1 MGVIKTKVLNI
12 WLKPHTISNNKTFKL
27 QCESFGRKPSDEK
40 IRSPME
46 STPSTIKRSQVI
58 RKSIPYSL
66 LNLPNSK
73 TNRNKFSPEKANTLN
88 QSMNSESNTFSL
100 YQNLQ
105 ERLQKSKE
113 KQDELRVQKYYLHY
127 QF

>member
-1 MGVIKTKVLNI
+1 
-12 WLKPHTISNNKTFKL
+12 
-27 QCESFGRKPSDEK
+27 
-40 IRSPME
+40 ME

-113 KQDELRVQKYYLHY
+113 KQDELRVQKYYFQYLL
-127 QF
+127 